1 MVAFLLIALLLLWRM
16 HGGLLLACAMWVLA
30 FLYMRRLPPRLKG
43 LPVAWLAVLFGMFC
57 NAIVT
62 VANGGFMPVKGLPS
76 GFRPL
81 FPTWIP
87 ARPANYLVILADQH
101 DLFYFS
107 VGDVLIISGA
117 LLWFVGPRLLRS
129 FTQWRMRRANISHAQ
144 EIAQADPMS
153 PCPSQTVPT

>member
-62 VANGGFMPVKGLPS
+62 VANGGFMPVNGLPS
-76 GFRPL
+76 GYEPL
-81 FPTWIP
+81 LPTWVP
-87 ARPANYLVILADQH
+87 ARSANYFVFLADQH
-101 DLFYFS
+101 SLFYFS
-107 VGDVLIISGA
+107 IGDVLILSGT
-117 LLWFVGPRLLRS
+117 LLWFLGPWLLRS
-129 FTQWRMRRANISHAQ
+129 LTRLRSLRVEPRA
-144 EIAQADPMS
+144 AD
-153 PCPSQTVPT
+153 T